1 MSPQYLGPYALQM
14 RRVLVLTA
22 AFVAV
27 FITIISGPQLI
38 PPWDSPFGM
47 AQWAVYSPNLV
58 LPLAAGLFA
67 LIAAATAVATRTR
80 TRTWADTG
88 WFALVRLYLVCYLLL
103 VVACTTLST
112 ASLSSPIPSEY
123 FQALVSDTN
132 PVLALY
138 PLAALC
144 CTAVL
149 EERHTVAYLCAIAPL
164 QILALMEADPGNGLL
179 HNAIGP
185 LYFLLFSMLNAGTL
199 HWTMRIAHDLDRT
212 RLNTREAQS
221 ALANERARGRARA
234 RSNGLIHDYVLSALV
249 LAFNRNVE
257 EGEVRAAADSALN
270 ALTPDPSSSGA
281 VEAEQLLGALA
292 ALVRP
297 REPDWTITC
306 RWPQE
311 ARPLPAE
318 VGAALINASH
328 EALNNVRLHAGSDA
342 SDPRRPAQCRV
353 ALVFED
359 DAVRVTIADT
369 GRGFDPDR
377 PTERRHGIRD
387 SIMAR
392 METVGGRA
400 SLASCSSGGTRVDL
414 EWCDPQGKRAAQR
427 EPVLAA
433 FARRAGRGRNRKEP
447 SRTAWDT
454 RVSAAAESRGARMLA
469 VASVA
474 VHAYITAVEIHRGV
488 YWHSAPVVLSLVL
501 LAVAGAALVAQWP
514 DRKPPKWVGWGS
526 AAVVGLSNLLVLTQI
541 RVGPQWPGWSAW
553 SAGASM
559 FLVLLLLLRQRTAE
573 AIAGCAALVA
583 AIAIWVAVQGREP
596 ALVFTFSL
604 GHVVAFVF
612 WLILTSRSGAA
623 TTAIE
628 KALEAEGEARL
639 AREEQLTLNAVMAA
653 KLADVSARAR
663 GTLEAIRDREITP
676 GLAMEARL
684 LEAEL
689 RDEIRAPFFTGT
701 AVVEAARRARERG
714 VEVLLLD
721 DRGGEGP
728 LGTGKRADDHLRAL
742 IVERTAC
749 ALDEARA
756 GRVVARVGPTGR
768 RWAATILSDAGLSIV
783 KADGS
788 VE

>member
-1 MSPQYLGPYALQM
+1 MSPRHLGPYALQL

-38 PPWDSPFGM
+38 PPCDSPPEM
-47 AQWAVYSPNLV
+47 AQWAVYSPNLG

-67 LIAAATAVATRTR
+67 LVAAATAVATRAR
-80 TRTWADTG
+80 ARTWADTG

-103 VVACTTLST
+103 VVACAALPS

-123 FQALVSDTN
+123 LRALVSATN

-144 CTAVL
+144 CAAVL

-164 QILALMEADPGNGLL
+164 QILALMEADPGNGLPQ
-179 HNAIGP
+179 NAIGP

-199 HWTMRIAHDLDRT
+199 HWAMRIAHDLDRT
-212 RLNTREAQS
+212 RLNTREAQR

-249 LAFNRNVE
+249 LAFNRSVE
-257 EGEVRAAADSALN
+257 EGEVRAAADSALS
-270 ALTPDPSSSGA
+270 ALTPGPSSSGT

-292 ALVRP
+292 AQVRP

-311 ARPLPAE
+311 APALPAE
-318 VGAALINASH
+318 AGAALIDAGH

-342 SDPRRPAQCRV
+342 SDPGRPAQCRV
-353 ALVFED
+353 ALVFEGG
-359 DAVRVTIADT
+359 AVRVTITDT

-377 PTERRHGIRD
+377 PTGLRHGIRD
-387 SIMAR
+387 SIVAR
-392 METVGGRA
+392 MEAVGGRA
-400 SLASCSSGGTRVDL
+400 SLASCPGGGTRVVL
-414 EWCDPQGKRAAQR
+414 EWSGPRDKQATRG
-427 EPVLAA
+427 PVLAA
-433 FARRAGRGRNRKEP
+433 LARRAGRGRNRKEP
-447 SRTAWDT
+447 SRTAWDSQV
-454 RVSAAAESRGARMLA
+454 RAAAESRGARMLA

-474 VHAYITAVEIHRGV
+474 VHAYITAVEIRRGA
-488 YWHSAPVVLSLVL
+488 YYHPAPVVLSLAL
-501 LAVAGAALVAQWP
+501 LAAAGAALVAQWP
-514 DRKPPKWVGWGS
+514 DRRPPEWVGWGS
-526 AAVVGLSNLLVLTQI
+526 TAVVGLSNLLALTQI
-541 RVGPQWPGWSAW
+541 RVGPHWPGWSAW

-573 AIAGCAALVA
+573 AVAGCAALIA
-583 AIAIWVAVQGREP
+583 ATAIWVAVQGREP

-612 WLILTSRSGAA
+612 WLLLTSQSGAA

-628 KALEAEGEARL
+628 EALEAEGEARL

-653 KLADVSARAR
+653 GLADVSERAR
-663 GTLEAIRDREITP
+663 GTLEAIRDREMTP

-701 AVVEAARRARERG
+701 AVVEAARRSRARG

-728 LGTGKRADDHLRAL
+728 LGTGEGADDRLRAL
-742 IVERTAC
+742 IVERAAC

-756 GRVVARVGPTGR
+756 GRVVVRVGPTGR
-768 RWAATILSDAGLSIV
+768 RWAATILSDAGLCVV